1 MAAFELRGVAKQY
14 GGLQALQPLDLTV
27 EAGER
32 LAVIG
37 PSGAGKSTLLR
48 LLNTSLRPS
57 TGEVVVFGEET
68 SRLSDKR
75 LRTIRSRIGTI
86 YQQYLLVPQVS
97 VFQNVIAGRLGKISL
112 WKATWSLLSR
122 NEADRVSRVLESV
135 GLAERIFERVDRL
148 SGGEQQR
155 VAVARLLY
163 QDPEVLVADEP
174 VASVDPSRGAEILS
188 LLGRLAMART
198 LVVSTH
204 RLDGVLPYV
213 SRVIGIRRGQ
223 LLFDKPKAALTV
235 EDIAEVYRSSLG
247 IESTEPRQRYSPLTF
262 APAGIANLGASNTPG
277 EFLLP
282 RIVPA
287 FVREC
292 PGARV
297 SLTIKCTEGVTSDI
311 LNGVVDL
318 GFVGARGDHPSLHYE
333 DFASDEIILVCAK
346 DHPAASR
353 LPLDP
358 AEVGGLHRVEREL
371 GSGTRAVVEDHFA
384 NLGLPLD
391 PAAIALEVGTLAG
404 LKAAVLSGIGVA
416 FSSRLAVEAELQSG
430 LLQELP
436 IASVKIPRQIFAA
449 WRRDQELPL
458 PARRFLEVAR
468 RALTP
473 PAAGN
478 GHAGAGRS

>member
-1 MAAFELRGVAKQY
+1 MPTFELRGVAKEY
-14 GGLQALQPLDLTV
+14 GSLRALQPLDLTV

-57 TGEVVVFGEET
+57 AGKVIVFGEET
-68 SRLSDKR
+68 SSLPDKR
-75 LRTIRSRIGTI
+75 LRAIRSRIGTI

-112 WKATWSLLSR
+112 WKATWSLLSPS
-122 NEADRVSRVLESV
+122 EAERVSRVLDRV
-135 GLAERIFERVDRL
+135 GLADRIFERVDRL

-174 VASVDPSRGAEILS
+174 VASVDPTRGAEILS
-188 LLGRLAMART
+188 LLGRLASART
-198 LVVSTH
+198 LLVSTH

-213 SRVIGIRRGQ
+213 SRVIGIRAGQ
-223 LLFDKPKAALTV
+223 VLFDKPKDAITV
-235 EDIAEVYRSSLG
+235 DDIAEVYRSSLG
-247 IESTEPRQRYSPLTF
+247 TESTEPRQRYSPLTY

-282 RIVPA
+282 QIVPA

-297 SLTIKCTEGVTSDI
+297 SLTIKSSEGVTNDL
-311 LNGVVDL
+311 LNGTVDL
-318 GFVGARGDHPSLHYE
+318 GFVGARSDNAALHYE

-346 DHPAASR
+346 HHPVASA

-358 AEVGGLHRVEREL
+358 AQLGGLHRVEREP

-384 NLGLPLD
+384 NLGVPLD

-416 FSSRLAVEAELQSG
+416 FSSRLALQEELQSG

-449 WRRDQELPL
+449 WRRDRELPL

-468 RALTP
+468 REVMPSATGD
-473 PAAGN
+473 AARE
-478 GHAGAGRS
+478 RS

>member
-1 MAAFELRGVAKQY
+1 MPAFELRGVAKQY
-14 GGLQALQPLDLTV
+14 GSLRAIQPLDLTV

-57 TGEVVVFGEET
+57 AGKVIVFGEET
-68 SRLSDKR
+68 SSLPDKR
-75 LRTIRSRIGTI
+75 LRAIRSRIGTI

-112 WKATWSLLSR
+112 WKATWSLLSPS
-122 NEADRVSRVLESV
+122 EAERVSRVLERV

-174 VASVDPSRGAEILS
+174 VASVDPARGAEILS
-188 LLGRLAMART
+188 LLGRLASSRT
-198 LVVSTH
+198 LLVSTH

-213 SRVIGIRRGQ
+213 SRVIGIRGGQ
-223 LLFDKPKAALTV
+223 VLFDKPKTAVTV
-235 EDIAEVYRSSLG
+235 DDIAEVYRSSLG
-247 IESTEPRQRYSPLTF
+247 TESTEPRQRYSPLTY

-282 RIVPA
+282 KIVPA

-297 SLTIKCTEGVTSDI
+297 SLTIKCTEGVTSDL
-311 LNGVVDL
+311 LNGTVDL
-318 GFVGARGDHPSLHYE
+318 GFVGARSDHAALHYE
-333 DFASDEIILVCAK
+333 DFTSDEIILVCAK
-346 DHPAASR
+346 HHPITSA

-358 AEVGGLHRVEREL
+358 AQVGGLHRVEREP

-384 NLGLPLD
+384 NLGVPLD
-391 PAAIALEVGTLAG
+391 PGAVALEVGTLAG

-416 FSSRLAVEAELQSG
+416 FSSRLAVREELQSG

-449 WRRDQELPL
+449 WRRDRELPL

-468 RALTP
+468 RELTSP
-473 PAAGN
+473 ETGDAARE
-478 GHAGAGRS
+478 HS

>member
-1 MAAFELRGVAKQY
+1 MVTFELRGVAKQY
-14 GGLQALQPLDLTV
+14 GSLQALQPLDLTV
-27 EAGER
+27 EA
-32 LAVIG
+32 V
-37 PSGAGKSTLLR
+37 
-48 LLNTSLRPS
+48 
-57 TGEVVVFGEET
+57 
-68 SRLSDKR
+68 
-75 LRTIRSRIGTI
+75 
-86 YQQYLLVPQVS
+86 VPQVS
-97 VFQNVIAGRLGKISL
+97 VFQNVIAGRLGKTSL
-112 WKATWSLLSR
+112 WRATWSLLSP
-122 NEADRVSRVLESV
+122 NEADRVSRVLDRV

-155 VAVARLLY
+155 VAIARLLY
-163 QDPEVLVADEP
+163 QDPEVLIADEP
-174 VASVDPSRGAEILS
+174 VASVDPTRASEILS
-188 LLGRLAMART
+188 LLGRLASERT
-198 LVVSTH
+198 LLVSTH

-213 SRVIGIRRGQ
+213 SRVIGIRCGQ
-223 LLFDKPKAALTV
+223 ILFDKPKAALTV

-247 IESTEPRQRYSPLTF
+247 TESTEPPRRYSPLTY

-297 SLTIKCTEGVTSDI
+297 SLTIKSTEGVTSD
-311 LNGVVDL
+311 LLSGRVDL

-333 DFASDEIILVCAK
+333 DFAPDEIILVCAK
-346 DHPAASR
+346 RDPVASG

-358 AEVGGLHRVEREL
+358 AQVGGLDRVEREP

-391 PAAIALEVGTLAG
+391 PASIAIEVGTLAG

-416 FSSRLAVEAELQSG
+416 FSSRLAVRAELQSG

-436 IASVKIPRQIFAA
+436 IASVRIPRQIFAA
-449 WRRDQELPL
+449 WRRDRELPL

-468 RALTP
+468 RELIP
-473 PAAGN
+473 V
-478 GHAGAGRS
+478 SS